1 MIVMS
6 PVLFEHPLN
15 ERIRNYLKL
24 EQLFKYLDI
33 SSSGDIN
40 SSHITFFNG
49 LFSIVDTLER
59 NDIRGDLIKELEKLE
74 QHLVVWSQAPDID
87 TSLLEENLKQTV
99 YLLCELKKTKQQ
111 WLDYRD
117 IKFLTGL
124 KQRFAMQGGTCA
136 FDLPQLHFWLS
147 QDNNI
152 LQTEMQSWINMFSSI
167 SNSLFLTLKFIRLRG
182 EFIRIN
188 TDNGFY
194 QDNGE
199 SLSLLRIRTPE
210 NANFYPT
217 VSGNKFRYSIRFVVP
232 CNEMGRRYLNQPTG
246 FELAR
251 C

>member
-1 MIVMS
+1 MS
-6 PVLFEHPLN
+6 SVLFEHPLN

-24 EQLFKYLDI
+24 EQLFKHLEM
-33 SSSGDIN
+33 SSSSNIC
-40 SSHITFFNG
+40 SSHITYFNA
-49 LFSIVDTLER
+49 LFSIIDTLER

-74 QHLVVWSQAPDID
+74 QSLVVWSQAPDID
-87 TSLLEENLKQTV
+87 TSLLEENLKQTIT
-99 YLLCELKKTKQQ
+99 LLCELKKTKQQ
-111 WLDYRD
+111 WLDYRE

-124 KQRFAMQGGTCA
+124 KQRFAMQGGTCV

-147 QDNNI
+147 REEPM
-152 LQTEMQSWINMFSSI
+152 LVAEMKSWINLFSSI
-167 SNSLFLTLKFIRLRG
+167 SLSLCLTLKFIRLKG
-182 EFIRIN
+182 EFENIE

-199 SLSLLRIRTPE
+199 NLLLLRIKTPN

-232 CNEMGRRYLNQPTG
+232 CNEMGRRYLNQPTN
-246 FELAR
+246 FELAK

>member
-1 MIVMS
+1 MS
-6 PVLFEHPLN
+6 SVLFEHPLN

-24 EQLFKYLDI
+24 EQLFKYLNV

-40 SSHITFFNG
+40 ASHITFFNA

-74 QHLVVWSQAPDID
+74 QHLVVWSQAPDVD
-87 TSLLEENLKQTV
+87 TSLLEDNLKQTV
-99 YLLCELKKTKQQ
+99 ALLCDLKKTKQK

-147 QDNNI
+147 QDNTSLKN
-152 LQTEMQSWINMFSSI
+152 EMQSWINLFSTVFSSL
-167 SNSLFLTLKFIRLRG
+167 SLILKFIRLRG
-182 EFIRIN
+182 EFINID
-188 TDNGFY
+188 TENGFY

-199 SLSLLRIRTPE
+199 NLLLLRIKTPE
-210 NANFYPT
+210 NSNFYPT
-217 VSGNKFRYSIRFVVP
+217 VSGNKFRYSIRFVMP
-232 CNEMGRRYLNQPTG
+232 CNEMGRRYLNQPTN

>member
-1 MIVMS
+1 MS

-24 EQLFKYLDI
+24 EQLFKYLNL

-40 SSHITFFNG
+40 TSHITYFNA
-49 LFSIVDTLER
+49 LFSIIDALER

-87 TSLLEENLKQTV
+87 TSLLEDNLKQTV
-99 YLLCELKKTKQQ
+99 SLLCELKKTKQM
-111 WLDYRD
+111 WIDYRE

-124 KQRFAMQGGTCA
+124 KQRFAMQGGTCV

-147 QDNNI
+147 QDNSI
-152 LQTEMQSWINMFSSI
+152 LEHEMKSWIALFSPIYS
-167 SNSLFLTLKFIRLRG
+167 SLFLTLKFIRLRG
-182 EFIRIN
+182 DFIKIH

-194 QDNGE
+194 QDSGE
-199 SLSLLRIRTPE
+199 NLLLLRIKTPE
-210 NANFYPT
+210 NSHFYPT
-217 VSGNKFRYSIRFVVP
+217 ISGNKFRYSIRFVIP
-232 CNEMGRRYLNQPTG
+232 CNEMGRKYLNQPTH
-246 FELAR
+246 FELAS

>member
-1 MIVMS
+1 MS
-6 PVLFEHPLN
+6 SVLFEHPLN

-24 EQLFKYLDI
+24 EQLFKHLDV
-33 SSSGDIN
+33 SSSSNIS
-40 SSHITFFNG
+40 SSHITYFNA
-49 LFSIVDTLER
+49 LFSIIDTLER

-74 QHLVVWSQAPDID
+74 QSLVVWSQAPDID
-87 TSLLEENLKQTV
+87 TSLLGDNLKQTIS
-99 YLLCELKKTKQQ
+99 LLCELKKTKQQ
-111 WLDYRD
+111 WLDYRE

-124 KQRFAMQGGTCA
+124 KQRFAMQGGTCV

-147 QDNNI
+147 RDES
-152 LQTEMQSWINMFSSI
+152 LLLDEMNSWINLFSSI
-167 SNSLFLTLKFIRLRG
+167 SHSLCLILKFIRLRG
-182 EFIRIN
+182 EFESIE

-199 SLSLLRIRTPE
+199 NILLLRIKTPN

-232 CNEMGRRYLNQPTG
+232 CNEMGRRYLNQPTN

>member
-1 MIVMS
+1 MS

-24 EQLFKYLDI
+24 EQLFKYLNV
-33 SSSGDIN
+33 SSSGDI
-40 SSHITFFNG
+40 SASHISYFNA
-49 LFSIVDTLER
+49 LFSIIDALER

-87 TSLLEENLKQTV
+87 TSLLEDNLKQTV
-99 YLLCELKKTKQQ
+99 SLLCELKKTKQK
-111 WLDYRD
+111 WLDYRE

-147 QDNNI
+147 QDTSI
-152 LQTEMQSWINMFSSI
+152 LENEMKSWIELFSPI
-167 SNSLFLTLKFIRLRG
+167 YNSLFLTLKFIRLRG
-182 EFIRIN
+182 DFININ

-194 QDNGE
+194 QDSGE
-199 SLSLLRIRTPE
+199 NLLLLRIKTPE
-210 NANFYPT
+210 GANFYPT
-217 VSGNKFRYSIRFVVP
+217 VSGNKFRYSIRFVIP
-232 CNEMGRRYLNQPTG
+232 CNEMGRRYLNQPTH
-246 FELAR
+246 FQLAS

>member
-1 MIVMS
+1 MS
-6 PVLFEHPLN
+6 FVLFEHPLN

-24 EQLFKYLDI
+24 EQLFKHLNM
-33 SSSGDIN
+33 SSSSNIS
-40 SSHITFFNG
+40 SSHITYFNA
-49 LFSIVDTLER
+49 LFSIIDTLER

-74 QHLVVWSQAPDID
+74 QNLVVWSQAPDID
-87 TSLLEENLKQTV
+87 TSLLEDNLKQTIA
-99 YLLCELKKTKQQ
+99 LLCELKKTKQQ
-111 WLDYRD
+111 WLDYRE

-124 KQRFAMQGGTCA
+124 KQRFAMQGGTCV

-147 QDNNI
+147 RDES
-152 LQTEMQSWINMFSSI
+152 LLFEEMNSWINLFSSI
-167 SNSLFLTLKFIRLRG
+167 THSLCLILKFIRLRG
-182 EFIRIN
+182 EFECIK

-199 SLSLLRIRTPE
+199 NILLLRIKTPN

-232 CNEMGRRYLNQPTG
+232 CNEMGRRYLNQPTN
-246 FELAR
+246 FELAK